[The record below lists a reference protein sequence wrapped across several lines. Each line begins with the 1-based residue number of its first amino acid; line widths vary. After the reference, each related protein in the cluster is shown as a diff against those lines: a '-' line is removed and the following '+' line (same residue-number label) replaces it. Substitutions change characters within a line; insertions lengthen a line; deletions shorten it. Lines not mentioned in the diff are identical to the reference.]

1 METAV
6 IKRIGYKVRRKL
18 KIVQAMIPTPKPTD
32 EQFLAE
38 LGSAAAGSLE
48 RLPAIFPGLIDS
60 SMARSLSRMMPED
73 FARAELVARQ
83 ALQHRFNLL
92 GSGWVDA
99 GRPIDWSRDFK
110 SGKRWATRDYRLQ
123 RIVDLTDDS
132 DVKVPWELSRCQH
145 FLPMAI
151 LYLAEG
157 DPAFAAAYENQVN
170 SWIDANEF
178 GQTVNWSCP
187 MDIALRCLN
196 WLAAYQLFAARND
209 FGERFRQRLTLELYK
224 GGRAIRENLEKI
236 GSGFNT
242 NHYLADLV
250 GLLHLGWMFRDVP
263 AAHDWFDLA
272 HRELEQEL
280 QSQVTTDGIDYE
292 SSLPY
297 HGLVTEMFF
306 YAMILSER
314 CGRPFSTGYAERL
327 RQMIANLAR
336 FTRADGTVE
345 PFGDNDDGRV
355 FRLLWRGS
363 RDYRDLLSLACGHD
377 PELQLPGFTPTPE
390 EAFIGTG
397 SSSRRHAAAAAS
409 TWSSDCF
416 VKTGICQM
424 RAPGVVLNFFNNE
437 VGTAGLGNHKHND
450 LLSFTLEYDG
460 FPVFVDP
467 GSFVYTADAEARN
480 QFRST
485 RAHNTVMID
494 DQEQNRMVPG
504 LLFHLRPDGRPQVT
518 HWQSTDKFDLAVAE
532 HNCYERL
539 DQLVRHRRAVLLLK
553 HPVVILI
560 RDELLGRGEHEA
572 EFNFHLDRMG
582 VETSAQNRVL
592 LRPSPQSTPLLFAEL
607 LHESGF
613 NLLTD
618 WISPAYGV
626 RYPAIRLTQWLR
638 TELPCTM
645 LYAIVPLT
653 SSELSAIDT
662 IIRQARDFVGW

>member
-18 KIVQAMIPTPKPTD
+18 KIVQAMIPTPRPTD
-32 EQFLAE
+32 AQFLAE
-38 LGSAAAGSLE
+38 LGPTAADLLQRFPIIFAGLAESSAVK
-48 RLPAIFPGLIDS
+48 
-60 SMARSLSRMMPED
+60 SLSRSMPEG
-73 FARAELVARQ
+73 FARAEMVARQ

-92 GSGWVDA
+92 GSDWVDA

-110 SGKRWATRDYRLQ
+110 SGKRWATRDCRLQ
-123 RIVDLTDDS
+123 RIVDLNDDS

-170 SWIDANEF
+170 SWIEVNEY

-187 MDIALRCLN
+187 MDIALRCVN

-209 FGERFRQRLTLELYK
+209 FGERFRLRLTLELYK

-242 NHYLADLV
+242 NHYLADLL
-250 GLLHLGWMFRDVP
+250 GLLYLGWMFQDVP
-263 AAHDWFDLA
+263 AARDWFDLA
-272 HRELEQEL
+272 HRELEKEL
-280 QSQVTTDGIDYE
+280 QLQVTIDGIDYE

-306 YAMILSER
+306 YAMILAEK
-314 CGRPFSTGYAERL
+314 CGRPFSTEYGKRL
-327 RQMIANLAR
+327 RPMVENLAR
-336 FTRADGTVE
+336 FTQADGTVE

-355 FRLLWRGS
+355 FRLLWRDS
-363 RDYRDLLSLACGHD
+363 RDYRDLLNLACSHD
-377 PELQLPGFTPTPE
+377 SELRLPGLNPTPE
-390 EAFIGTG
+390 GAFIDADCTIG
-397 SSSRRHAAAAAS
+397 RDAVAAAPA
-409 TWSSDCF
+409 WSSVCF

-424 RAPGVVLNFFNNE
+424 RAPRVVLNFFGNE

-460 FPVFVDP
+460 APIFVDP
-467 GSFVYTADAEARN
+467 GSYVYTADAEARN

-504 LLFHLRPDGRPQVT
+504 LLFHLRPDGHPQIT
-518 HWQSTDKFDLAVAE
+518 HWQSTDKFDVAVAE

-539 DQLVRHRRAVLLLK
+539 DQPVRHRRAVLLLK
-553 HPVVILI
+553 HPVMILI
-560 RDELLGRGEHEA
+560 RDEFLGRGEHEL
-572 EFNFHLDRMG
+572 EFNFHLGRLS
-582 VETSAQNRVL
+582 VETLAQNRVM
-592 LRPSPQSTPLLFAEL
+592 LRPTLHSTTLVFTEL
-607 LHESGF
+607 LHECGF
-613 NLLTD
+613 SLLTD
-618 WISPAYGV
+618 WISPSYGV
-626 RYPAIRLTQWLR
+626 RYPAMRLTQCR
-638 TELPCTM
+638 RSDLPFTA
-645 LYAIVPLT
+645 LYGIVPL
-653 SSELSAIDT
+653 SGSDPKAIHT
-662 IIRQARDFVGW
+662 IIQQARDFVGW